1 MIGFV
6 VAFLAM
12 ALGAGA
18 LAVVGRKSTNGTLP
32 PNRWAGIR
40 TPYTFSSEDAWYST
54 HRHAGPVLERSGV
67 IVAVAAV
74 GCLILA
80 LVEVFTVALAA
91 VAALVLS
98 TAMVAAALYA
108 WAHGTARARR
118 ELGPS

>member
-1 MIGFV
+1 M
-6 VAFLAM
+6 
-12 ALGAGA
+12 
-18 LAVVGRKSTNGTLP
+18 
-32 PNRWAGIR
+32 
-40 TPYTFSSEDAWYST
+40 
-54 HRHAGPVLERSGV
+54 
-67 IVAVAAV
+67 AAV

-98 TAMVAAALYA
+98 TAMVVAALYA